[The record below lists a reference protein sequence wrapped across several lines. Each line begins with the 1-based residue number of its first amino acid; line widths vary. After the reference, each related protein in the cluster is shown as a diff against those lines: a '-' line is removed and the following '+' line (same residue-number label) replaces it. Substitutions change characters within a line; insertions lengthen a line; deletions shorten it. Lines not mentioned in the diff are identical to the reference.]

1 MAEPL
6 SLPEPS
12 EDPPAGPNLEHDLA
26 FGEMERAAHGK
37 PEGHY
42 GNTVEPAVPPD
53 WHEAAALAEALLGRT
68 RDLRAMAILAT
79 ARLHTQG
86 LPAYA
91 AVVALVRHHLETM
104 WEQVHPRL
112 DPEDGNDRME
122 RASVVSQLGHPGQV
136 LRPLRDLPLA
146 SLGRGRPV
154 TLRDIAV
161 LNGSMAAE
169 PGREK
174 LTEPAIRDAFAKTDP
189 AALISLRSA
198 VEGLPGDI
206 AAIAAFFPDM
216 PEAARSNLDAL
227 AKIGRDIQK
236 ELVRHEALNA
246 EAPEAE
252 PEQDEPAAEA
262 GAPSHATRP
271 SRGFSSIQSIAAINS
286 RDDALHALELAAAY
300 FRSNEPS
307 SPLPLLI
314 DRARRLA
321 PLPFLEILRDLAPDG
336 LLQAQTIAGT
346 TEQ

>member
-6 SLPEPS
+6 LLPEPS
-12 EDPPAGPNLEHDLA
+12 ENPPAGPNLEHDLA

-42 GNTVEPAVPPD
+42 GSTVEPAVPPD
-53 WHEAAALAEALLGRT
+53 WKEAAALAEALLGRT
-68 RDLRAMAILAT
+68 RDLRAMVVLAT
-79 ARLHTQG
+79 GRLHAEG

-91 AVVALVRHHLETM
+91 AVVSLIRHHLETM
-104 WEQVHPRL
+104 WEQVHPQL
-112 DPEDGNDRME
+112 DPEDGNDPME
-122 RASVVSQLGHPGQV
+122 RASIVSRLGHPGQV

-154 TLRDIAV
+154 TLRDIAI

-174 LTEPAIRDAFAKTDP
+174 LTEAAIRAAFAKADP
-189 AALISLRSA
+189 AALTALRGA
-198 VEGLPGDI
+198 VDGLPGDI
-206 AAIAAFFPDM
+206 AAIGALFSDLPAP
-216 PEAARSNLDAL
+216 AHSNLDEL
-227 AKIGRDIQK
+227 VKIVREIHK
-236 ELVRHEALNA
+236 ELVRHEALA
-246 EAPEAE
+246 EAPGAE
-252 PEQDEPAAEA
+252 PGQDEQPAEA
-262 GAPSHATRP
+262 DARSRAPP
-271 SRGFSSIQSIAAINS
+271 PGRGTSIQSIAAINS

-314 DRARRLA
+314 DRAKRLA

-336 LLQAQTIAGT
+336 LPQAQTIAGT